1 MLSYLKLYHD
11 TIVSAYPIIKETV
24 PQTERG
30 YKTNNKYNNVP
41 SIMNDGRSITTSTQ
55 LSAII
60 NTDLIKRNN
69 ITSNWQYRQYLTTN
83 ASDIMKYNFTE
94 SSNDM
99 GYYKRY
105 INDIDTNNSINNPIP
120 SFLQSDLKDTYLTRE
135 QLNARKIAPII
146 KLPDLK

>member
-55 LSAII
+55 PSAII